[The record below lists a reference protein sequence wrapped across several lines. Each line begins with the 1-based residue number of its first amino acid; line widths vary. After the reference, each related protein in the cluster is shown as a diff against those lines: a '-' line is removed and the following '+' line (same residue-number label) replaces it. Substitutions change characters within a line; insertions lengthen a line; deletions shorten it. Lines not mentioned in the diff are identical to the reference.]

1 MQIRHNPLS
10 GGYCGEVPPLP
21 IPNREVKLTCA
32 DGTALPCGRVGSRQ
46 FLKETTRK
54 VVSFFVVPH
63 CAVAWRLRCVA
74 CVALCCVAWRLRFV
88 VLRAVTL
95 CSRRS
100 CYVSGGCSLPRWA
113 SPCCFVLRRAQ
124 NWHFCA
130 LFGFVTPIFWPF
142 EHKIGFFVSEWAIFP
157 RFLVVLTRKW
167 GFCAREA

>member
-63 CAVAWRLRCVA
+63 CAVAWRLRCV
-74 CVALCCVAWRLRFV
+74 CCVTLRFGPLRFV
-88 VLRAVTL
+88 PGGLVPFRVVVPCRAWPLRAVS
-95 CSRRS
+95 CS
-100 CYVSGGCSLPRWA
+100 V
-113 SPCCFVLRRAQ
+113 
-124 NWHFCA
+124 
-130 LFGFVTPIFWPF
+130 
-142 EHKIGFFVSEWAIFP
+142 EHKIGVFV
-157 RFLVVLTRKW
+157 RFLASGPPFSALSSTKSTILCQNGR
-167 GFCAREA
+167 FF